1 MSGDCPRKG
10 GRRHEARGLPS
21 RFVSCVTCGRYG
33 FAAREAVGLSLP
45 SPFLFS
51 RPSIPSHGPWFAV
64 PLGAILPRGPQ
75 SDMAIILANGDFSRL
90 KLQTAPMPPSN
101 RLFVSAPRHKDS

>member
-1 MSGDCPRKG
+1 MRPVVCP
-10 GRRHEARGLPS
+10 L
-21 RFVSCVTCGRYG
+21 VSCRASH
-33 FAAREAVGLSLP
+33 AADTA
-45 SPFLFS
+45 S
-51 RPSIPSHGPWFAV
+51 RPEKRSSIPSHGPWFAV